1 MVRREILRR
10 PAGSRVVKQPF
21 GLSMTSRRRAGT
33 ASGARVTATTTST
46 AGAAMAT
53 DRTKPRRS
61 IGPLG
66 PPDLDDSA
74 PRGKRRTE
82 QAQLARMLES
92 ASHQRKPHDSTLYRS
107 DRQAALRRLVIEL
120 DRELRI
126 MAASARRVRALI
138 ESAAPWTEDYH
149 A

>member
-10 PAGSRVVKQPF
+10 PAGSRVVKQPL

-33 ASGARVTATTTST
+33 ARGARATAMTTLTV
-46 AGAAMAT
+46 GAAMAT
-53 DRTKPRRS
+53 GRTKLPRS

-66 PPDLDDSA
+66 PADFDDSA

-82 QAQLARMLES
+82 QAQLARILRGNQE
-92 ASHQRKPHDSTLYRS
+92 RKPHDSTLYRS
-107 DRQAALRRLVIEL
+107 DRQAALRQMVIQV
-120 DRELRI
+120 DRELKL
-126 MAASARRVRALI
+126 MAASARRVKALI
-138 ESAAPWTEDYH
+138 EAAAPWTEDYH